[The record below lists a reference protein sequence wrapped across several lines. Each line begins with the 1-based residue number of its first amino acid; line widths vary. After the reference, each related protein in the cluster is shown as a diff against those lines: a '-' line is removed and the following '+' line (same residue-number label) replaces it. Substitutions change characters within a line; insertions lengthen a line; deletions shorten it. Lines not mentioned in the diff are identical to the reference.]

1 MFLLCTFIV
10 VSSKDVLRWLKSMME
25 AKKAPLIKCKVVALD
40 QLQLRLKSWA
50 MMSFGITNIFGS
62 KLPQ

>member
-1 MFLLCTFIV
+1 MFLLCIFIIV
-10 VSSKDVLRWLKSMME
+10 LLKDVLRWLKSMME
-25 AKKAPLIKCKVVALD
+25 AKKPPLIKCKVVTLD

-50 MMSFGITNIFGS
+50 IMSFGITNIFGS